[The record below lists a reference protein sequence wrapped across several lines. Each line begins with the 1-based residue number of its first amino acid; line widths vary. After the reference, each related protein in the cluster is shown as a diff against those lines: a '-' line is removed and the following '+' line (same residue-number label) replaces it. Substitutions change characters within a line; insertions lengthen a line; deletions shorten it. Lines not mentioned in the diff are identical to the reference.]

1 MDRHTRSEW
10 FRGLRTTRMR
20 AMAQLRLRGIVG
32 TREMEDALVQLA
44 ERLFPAAWVVEIAE
58 EAAGKPPTPA
68 AHTACVRDGS
78 IDVGSDR
85 FESDQLK
92 DVPPFLERVAMLV
105 RGRRV
110 AGRGPASP

>member
-1 MDRHTRSEW
+1 
-10 FRGLRTTRMR
+10 
-20 AMAQLRLRGIVG
+20 MAQLRLRGIVG

-58 EAAGKPPTPA
+58 EAAGKPPTPVGIRV
-68 AHTACVRDGS
+68 CVRDGR

-85 FESDQLK
+85 FESNQLEV
-92 DVPPFLERVAMLV
+92 VPPFLERVAMIV

-110 AGRGPASP
+110 TGRGHASR